1 MSTTPPPQAQAP
13 PTPQPDGPAHALHV
27 ARSFVKQYYKMLS
40 DNPDS
45 VRNFYH
51 QDSQVQHVGT
61 SAGGAGDDE
70 SKSSESHLFADLPDD
85 AFSWAYPIK
94 ASEEDGG
101 DDDDVLAIDL
111 TGPEARIDAQNSVN
125 GAILLV
131 TCGHMHLPGSASV
144 VPDRPFVHTILLA
157 NSASAGRKKQY
168 YVHNDVLR
176 VMKAEKVSSA
186 DADADAEATTNTK
199 AKEAAT
205 TTTAETGAAKKEA
218 APALVDEAAA
228 TTEAEAKEASASAQ
242 PAPAPQA
249 ADEVPTNKTSTTDK
263 EAKDEAPAQD
273 PSANSAAASA
283 ESTPKSADKKKSK
296 KRTGRNSRGA
306 SRSSSPTNGAS
317 KDVEDDL
324 KAAAEAAAA
333 AVSAPKVPESWAS
346 RVKTG
351 GPPSVPPSPARD
363 TAAAKKGKKQG
374 GGKDDD
380 AKKNGGAGG
389 SGGDGGAPASST
401 SDDRG
406 NGSKDNTKSGGK
418 RPPAA
423 PRGGT
428 TSEPPGR
435 NPDATII
442 IRNVPA
448 KATNADLHALFH
460 SYAER
465 HRCPIRVVSIL
476 PGRSIAYIDFDHP
489 EGVAAIMRDTV
500 GQEPWKL
507 HGNVLEVKRK
517 SDDMRAG
524 GSQGKGGGGG
534 GNRNRHRSASPG
546 TGHQQKSG
554 GSGGGG
560 GGKGYRKPSP
570 RHQRPGGSGGGG
582 GGGGS
587 RGGGGK

>member
-51 QDSQVQHVGT
+51 PDSQVQHVGT
-61 SAGGAGDDE
+61 SAGDDE
-70 SKSSESHLFADLPDD
+70 SKSAVSHLFADLPDD

-131 TCGHMHLPGSASV
+131 TAGHMHLPGSTSV
-144 VPDRPFVHTILLA
+144 VADRPFVHTIVLA
-157 NSASAGRKKQY
+157 NSAPAGRKKQY

-176 VMKAEKVSSA
+176 VMKAEKESSSSS
-186 DADADAEATTNTK
+186 ADADAEATTE

-205 TTTAETGAAKKEA
+205 TSTKSSSKAAKKEA
-218 APALVDEAAA
+218 TAPALVEEAAA
-228 TTEAEAKEASASAQ
+228 TTEDEAKEAS
-242 PAPAPQA
+242 APAPQA
-249 ADEVPTNKTSTTDK
+249 ADEVPTDDDANGKTSTTDK

-296 KRTGRNSRGA
+296 KSTGRNSRGA
-306 SRSSSPTNGAS
+306 SRSSSPTNGAA
-317 KDVEDDL
+317 KNGEDDL

-346 RVKTG
+346 RVKTS

-442 IRNVPA
+442 IRNVPG
-448 KATNADLHALFH
+448 KTTNADLHGLFH

-476 PGRSIAYIDFDHP
+476 PGRSIAYIDFDDP
-489 EGVAAIMRDTV
+489 EGVAAIMRDMV
-500 GQEPWKL
+500 GQEPWKM

-524 GSQGKGGGGG
+524 GSQGKGGVGGG

-546 TGHQQKSG
+546 TGHQKSG

-570 RHQRPGGSGGGG
+570 RHQRPGASGGG

-587 RGGGGK
+587 RSGGGK